1 MEICAAPCVG
11 IASVAAVPQPVLK
24 AITAST
30 DVFVC
35 SGLVLAAQHQLLS
48 EKAQEWK
55 VCSVC

>member
-1 MEICAAPCVG
+1 MTGAGKQAWEGVMEICAAPCVG

-35 SGLVLAAQHQLLS
+35 SGLVLAAQH
-48 EKAQEWK
+48 
-55 VCSVC
+55 

>member
-1 MEICAAPCVG
+1 MTGAGKQAWEGVMEICAASCVG

-35 SGLVLAAQHQLLS
+35 SGLVLVAQH
-48 EKAQEWK
+48 
-55 VCSVC
+55 